1 MNVYYAELVNLITT
15 AKLVA
20 GEEYILTDYP
30 SYPIHLKA
38 KSDKELFKSG
48 WCEYNGLRYDLLYEP
63 IDGSEFSWPS
73 SYGWV
78 YYMHNKTNRVS
89 AYFDFLTHIENSENI
104 TVNEYRDEDGRLVI
118 PEVFIKDSKDVYVG
132 YNNDRITVNGSVD
145 VIIGDM
151 NEMISVYNSNNVS
164 IKDMNF
170 YLSVDHC
177 NFISIGSLNN
187 ELVLDGSNGVS
198 IKDANSILNVYN
210 DGIIIGDRNF
220 RVDVDAENNTVGNL
234 GRNLNILS
242 SLNEVNR
249 SSHVEVDGLFNR
261 IEDSDSVMTDVDS
274 IGNVITSSSSVSVK
288 GVRNNVLTTK
298 DVELTYTDPFCHYVQ
313 EDDKRV
319 FRNML
324 DVRQKISDSRGV
336 VLDKNENK
344 LEQSKRGIT
353 NYIDNGGI
361 WEAVVRPGKP
371 FAEGTCNVII
381 TAPKE
386 LALIAS
392 FSGDG
397 EYERMDE
404 ATISATGTGFT
415 ILGWI
420 ESISGTRINDSEPT
434 ITVDNNKVLTPV
446 YTLN

>member
-15 AKLVA
+15 ARLVA

-38 KSDKELFKSG
+38 KSEKELFKSG
-48 WCEYNGLRYDLLYEP
+48 WCEYNGYSYDVLYEP
-63 IDGSEFSWPS
+63 IDGSEFSWQS

-78 YYMHNKTNRVS
+78 YYMHDKANRVS

-104 TVNEYRDEDGRLVI
+104 TVNEYRDENGRLVI
-118 PEVFIKDSKDVYVG
+118 PEVFIKYSKDVYIG

-151 NEMISVYNSNNVS
+151 NEAVSIYNSNNVNV
-164 IKDMNF
+164 KDMNF
-170 YLSVDHC
+170 YITIDHC

-187 ELVLDGSNGVS
+187 ELVLDGASGVS
-198 IKDANSILNVYN
+198 INDSNSILNVYSE
-210 DGIIIGDRNF
+210 GIILGNRNF
-220 RVDVDAENNTVGNL
+220 MVDVDAENNTVGNL
-234 GRNLNILS
+234 GRNLNIVS

-261 IEDSDSVMTDVDS
+261 IESSDSVITDRDS
-274 IGNVITSSSSVSVK
+274 IGNVITSSSSVSVR
-288 GVRNNVLTTK
+288 GVRNNVLNTK

-344 LEQSKRGIT
+344 LEQSKKGIT
-353 NYIDNGGI
+353 DYVNNGGI

-371 FAEGTCNVII
+371 FAEGTCKVMI

-386 LALIAS
+386 LALIAT
-392 FSGDG
+392 FAGDG
-397 EYERMDE
+397 TYERGDE
-404 ATISATGTGFT
+404 ATISATGSGFT
-415 ILGWI
+415 VHGWV
-420 ESISGTRINDSEPT
+420 ESISGTMYNESEPT
-434 ITVDNNKVLTPV
+434 ITVNDNKIFTPL
-446 YTLN
+446 YILN

>member
-1 MNVYYAELVNLITT
+1 MNVLYAELVNIITT
-15 AKLVA
+15 ARLVA
-20 GEEYILTDYP
+20 GEDYVLTDYP

-38 KSDKELFKSG
+38 KSDKELYKSG
-48 WCEYNGLRYDLLYEP
+48 WCEYNGIRYDLLYEP
-63 IDGSEFSWPS
+63 IDGSEYSWNS

-78 YYMHNKTNRVS
+78 YYMHDPTNRIS
-89 AYFDFLTHIENSENI
+89 AYFDFITHIENSENI
-104 TVNEYRDEDGRLVI
+104 TVNEYRDENGRLVI
-118 PEVFIKDSKDVYVG
+118 PEIFIKYSKDVYIG

-151 NEMISVYNSNNVS
+151 NEAVSIYNSTNVNV
-164 IKDMNF
+164 KDMNF
-170 YLSVDHC
+170 YISVDHC
-177 NFISIGSLNN
+177 NFISVGSLNN
-187 ELVLDGSNGVS
+187 EVVLDGADGVS
-198 IKDANSILNVYN
+198 IDSSNSVLNVYSE
-210 DGIIIGDRNF
+210 GIILGNKNF
-220 RVDVDAENNTVGNL
+220 MVDVDAGNNTVGNL
-234 GRNLNILS
+234 GRNLNIIS
-242 SLNEVNR
+242 SLNEVNK

-261 IEDSDSVMTDVDS
+261 IEGSDSVITDGDS

-288 GVRNNVLTTK
+288 GVRNNVLNTK
-298 DVELTYTDPFCHYVQ
+298 DVELTYTDPFCHYAQ

-353 NYIDNGGI
+353 DYIDNGGI

-371 FAEGTCNVII
+371 FAEGTCKVII

-392 FSGDG
+392 FAGDG
-397 EYERMDE
+397 TYERGDE
-404 ATISATGTGFT
+404 ATISATGSGFT
-415 ILGWI
+415 VHGWI
-420 ESISGTRINDSEPT
+420 ESISGTMYNESEPT
-434 ITVDNNKVLTPV
+434 ITVNDNKIFTPL
-446 YTLN
+446 YILN